1 FVLIG
6 KARTLATVFAFEPQG
21 QTLAGIPVE
30 AGVEHMLRRVGQ
42 RSALV
47 DTALL
52 FAVAIGVV
60 AAQAPARCKLPAAG
74 QFQTLGNGFVDVDAL
89 CKVFLSEAAAKADA
103 TGLVRVGCVKTVGQW
118 RAVVDLVFELVVE
131 QGGVGIEASIVVVV
145 HAEFGVSGD
154 FWIKIRAANSDGAA
168 LATYT
173 VDTVMQLVKGG
184 CLVASADTTFHS
196 PAVAGVPHQVGAWA
210 YMATEGIMVFVASAE
225 GQRQIV
231 AQSPLILEEQRPGGL
246 LEF

>member
-1 FVLIG
+1 KVKYLIGLQITDFILQGPVGSSQVFVLIG

-74 QFQTLGNGFVDVDAL
+74 QFQTLGNG
-89 CKVFLSEAAAKADA
+89 
-103 TGLVRVGCVKTVGQW
+103 
-118 RAVVDLVFELVVE
+118 
-131 QGGVGIEASIVVVV
+131 
-145 HAEFGVSGD
+145 
-154 FWIKIRAANSDGAA
+154 
-168 LATYT
+168 
-173 VDTVMQLVKGG
+173 
-184 CLVASADTTFHS
+184 
-196 PAVAGVPHQVGAWA
+196 
-210 YMATEGIMVFVASAE
+210 
-225 GQRQIV
+225 
-231 AQSPLILEEQRPGGL
+231 
-246 LEF
+246 